1 VTIKRRHVLTLLGLL
16 LAGGLAGLFIY
27 EPDYAG
33 LVPPAERALVF
44 AHRGF
49 GDGGPDNSLV
59 AAQMAMD
66 ERMDG
71 VDVDGQLSADGQLVI
86 FHDLSID
93 RLTTGSGR
101 VTGKTVAELRA
112 LDLGEKFG
120 RGFAGK
126 APVATFEDFVREIT
140 PRGILMVEL
149 KAPGA
154 KPSGIEEAAAA
165 IIGKYKAHE
174 RVFISSFNPIV
185 LYRLKRIDPRIRT
198 ALIFMDTNWNAEL
211 LAEIPPQDLVNLPWP
226 LRQEPIRRV
235 IRKVIAPDALSVNH
249 EVDEA
254 TLRRL
259 RAKGWPIFLW
269 TIDDES
275 RLNWAFDHKPY
286 GIISDA
292 PGLTKQLRDR
302 RSGA

>member
-1 VTIKRRHVLTLLGLL
+1 MTIKRVLVLLGLL
-16 LAGGLAGLFIY
+16 LAGGLACLFVY

-33 LVPPAERALVF
+33 LVPPAQRTLVF

-59 AAQMAMD
+59 AAKMAMD
-66 ERMDG
+66 ARMDG

-93 RLTTGSGR
+93 RLTNGSGR
-101 VTGKTVAELRA
+101 VTSKTVAELRT

-149 KAPGA
+149 KATGA

-165 IIGKYKAHE
+165 IIGKYNAHE

-185 LYRLKRIDPRIRT
+185 LYRLKRIDPKIRT
-198 ALIFMDTNWNAEL
+198 VLIFMDTNWNAEL
-211 LAEIPPQDLVNLPWP
+211 LAEIPKQDLVNLPWP

-235 IRKVIAPDALSVNH
+235 IRKVIGPDALSVNH
-249 EVDEA
+249 EVDED

-269 TIDDES
+269 TIDDEG
-275 RLNWAFDHKPY
+275 RLNWALDHKPY
-286 GIISDA
+286 GVISDA